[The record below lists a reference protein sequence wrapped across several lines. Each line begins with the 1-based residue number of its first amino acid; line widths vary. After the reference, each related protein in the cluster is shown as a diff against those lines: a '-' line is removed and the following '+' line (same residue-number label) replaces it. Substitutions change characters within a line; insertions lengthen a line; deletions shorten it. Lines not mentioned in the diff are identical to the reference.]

1 MTSIDK
7 FRQIQSAKKSLNVS
21 QIKNKDQEI
30 AIVGFWKKIAR
41 TKEYK
46 CDKYFYIPNPLK
58 RYVLESKEKEH

>member
-7 FRQIQSAKKSLNVS
+7 FGEIQSAQKSLNVS
-21 QIKNKDQEI
+21 LMKSKDQEI

-58 RYVLESKEKEH
+58 RYLLESKEKEH

>member
-7 FRQIQSAKKSLNVS
+7 FGEVLSAKKSLNVS
-21 QIKNKDQEI
+21 QIKNKGQEI

-46 CDKYFYIPNPLK
+46 CDKYF
-58 RYVLESKEKEH
+58 